1 MVLGERNI
9 NMARLP
15 IPGSDNG
22 TWGDILNSF
31 LLVELNTDGS
41 LKKAADI
48 SAAVSTAQNALS
60 TAQAAQTTANAA
72 APAGGAVTV
81 TRDSSGQVTAVTQ
94 GSLTIDQ
101 VTRSSGVVTS
111 FRENGTTR
119 TVTRDSAGRVTAVS

>member
-1 MVLGERNI
+1 
-9 NMARLP
+9 MARLP
-15 IPGSDNG
+15 TPGSDNG

-48 SAAVSTAQNALS
+48 SSAVSTAQNALS

-72 APAGGAVTV
+72 APAGGAVTI
-81 TRDSSGQVTAVTQ
+81 TRDSSGHVTAVTQ